1 MDLVNSNFL
10 RDGAQCPQNPTT
22 KKQSAQFP
30 LILPAHLVGQT
41 PVASSWWLAEQLAAA
56 TEN

>member
-1 MDLVNSNFL
+1 MDLVNSSFL

-22 KKQSAQFP
+22 KKQSAQFH
-30 LILPAHLVGQT
+30 LILPARLVGQT
-41 PVASSWWLAEQLAAA
+41 PVARSWWLAAQLAAA

>member
-10 RDGAQCPQNPTT
+10 RDGAQCLQNPTT

-41 PVASSWWLAEQLAAA
+41 PVASSWWLLLLK
-56 TEN
+56 TE